1 MSENPPDHDHGTADA
16 GGDVLRPESLDAD
29 AIVAHEDRM
38 LSRPS
43 PVGQSS
49 SHLASRDYQPRTG
62 GPELVTQWPLGPAPG
77 QDGLGAPDWEVDV
90 ENYAVV
96 QKNIFTVPYLPGLEC
111 SKLHLS
117 VCGRGYS
124 DGGALSVLLENEH
137 LDGKP
142 YETELSF
149 DRDAPEYFHS
159 PMVEFAS
166 DRREDYPHNYSGRG
180 DVYGGYRLLAK
191 VESGTGYLD
200 QGTCVQ
206 LWSES

>member
-1 MSENPPDHDHGTADA
+1 MSEEPPPHDHGTDEA
-16 GGDVLRPESLDAD
+16 GGETLRPETLDAGET
-29 AIVAHEDRM
+29 VAREDRM
-38 LSRPS
+38 LSRRS

-77 QDGLGAPDWEVDV
+77 QEGLSAPDWTIEVS
-90 ENYAVV
+90 EYAVV
-96 QKNIFTVPYLPGLEC
+96 QTNIVNVPYLPGLEC
-111 SKLHLS
+111 SKLYLS

-124 DGGALSVLLENEH
+124 EGGTLSVRLENEH
-137 LDGKP
+137 LSGKP
-142 YETELSF
+142 YETEVAF
-149 DRDAPEYFHS
+149 DEDEPEYFHS

-166 DRREDYPHNYSGRG
+166 DRREDYTHNYAGRG

-191 VESGTGYLD
+191 VEAGTGYLD
-200 QGTCVQ
+200 QGTSVQ